1 MERYCGIVKEQLRH
15 NLTWQTVIS
24 IAFLLF
30 SPLILGIRNLDIVQ
44 SAKVLEM
51 YVALIGIILFVPVFQ
66 PEQNQDLRNLISS
79 KYTSIVFIYGIR
91 VILSMLIGGILLLI
105 YMEVMR
111 YGNCEM
117 EMGKYFFGVLAEF
130 LAFGGVGIL
139 AYALSD
145 NLIIG
150 YMAPIIYYV
159 IAYGGGEKYLKKF
172 YPFAMTTDYET
183 KYVLFAIGVICMI
196 AGIVIRGKR
205 QR

>member
-30 SPLILGIRNLDIVQ
+30 SPLILGIRNLDMVQ

-79 KYTSIVFIYGIR
+79 
-91 VILSMLIGGILLLI
+91 
-105 YMEVMR
+105 
-111 YGNCEM
+111 
-117 EMGKYFFGVLAEF
+117 KYFFGVLAEF

-183 KYVLFAIGVICMI
+183 KYVLFAVGVICMI
-196 AGIVIRGKR
+196 AGIVIRGKG

>member
-1 MERYCGIVKEQLRH
+1 MADSDQYC
-15 NLTWQTVIS
+15 IS
-24 IAFLLF
+24 SVF
-30 SPLILGIRNLDIVQ
+30 SVDSRDSQ
-44 SAKVLEM
+44 SG
-51 YVALIGIILFVPVFQ
+51 YGPIGKSFGNVRGFNRDHFVCTVFQ

-130 LAFGGVGIL
+130 LAFGGIGIL

-183 KYVLFAIGVICMI
+183 KYVLFAVGVICMI

>member
-1 MERYCGIVKEQLRH
+1 MQGMMPVSYTHLDVYKRQEQLRH

-30 SPLILGIRNLDIVQ
+30 SPLILGIRNVDIVQ

-105 YMEVMR
+105 YMQVMR
-111 YGNCEM
+111 YG
-117 EMGKYFFGVLAEF
+117 
-130 LAFGGVGIL
+130 
-139 AYALSD
+139 LS
-145 NLIIG
+145 LIHI
-150 YMAPIIYYV
+150 
-159 IAYGGGEKYLKKF
+159 F
-172 YPFAMTTDYET
+172 HSW
-183 KYVLFAIGVICMI
+183 
-196 AGIVIRGKR
+196 
-205 QR
+205 